1 MSLDEAYRAMG
12 LSPGAS
18 PRDVARSYRS
28 FVKRYHPDRPGQDI
42 EKMRLINEAREV
54 IESGGAASFGGDAG
68 ARGEDEWDSFRNRHG
83 PQPSGNYTSSDVVRF
98 AQDVLDKNLYQIL
111 YREEVQYAPL
121 DAYAFRGGKW
131 TYWRP
136 FGSKVK
142 TKRLPTDVEA
152 AKLAAAIEKYGGR
165 RIFDMVVQD
174 REAWVTFETR
184 RGYQSIS
191 FEEVKKKEKKPPG
204 VGMKPEAAR
213 DLLRTQGLGI
223 VAGGTKYAYWG
234 LRGQGAKT
242 GAFIR
247 ESKKTMRLVTR
258 ERLDRGITDINVKDE
273 IYYGAMTPALLE
285 RWADWVKRNN

>member
-1 MSLDEAYRAMG
+1 MNGTAFGQSTA
-12 LSPGAS
+12 LSP
-18 PRDVARSYRS
+18 V
-28 FVKRYHPDRPGQDI
+28 V
-42 EKMRLINEAREV
+42 
-54 IESGGAASFGGDAG
+54 
-68 ARGEDEWDSFRNRHG
+68 
-83 PQPSGNYTSSDVVRF
+83 YTSSDIVRF
-98 AQDVLDKNLYQIL
+98 AQDVLDKKLYQIL
-111 YREEVQYAPL
+111 YREQVQYVPL

-142 TKRLPTDVEA
+142 TNRLPPNVDA
-152 AKLAAAIEKYGGR
+152 NQLAAAIERFGGR
-165 RIFDMVVQD
+165 RIFDMVVKD

-204 VGMKPEAAR
+204 VGMKPVAAR
-213 DLLRTQGLGI
+213 NLLKTHGLDI

-234 LRGQGAKT
+234 PRGQSAKT

-247 ESKKTMRLVTR
+247 EAKRTMRLVKR
-258 ERLDRGITDINVKDE
+258 ERVGRTITDSNVEGE